1 MNDFSFILPITLP
14 PICNCILKD
23 PGGKEKKKTHIF
35 TAFFTEQTEREGT
48 QKETDCTD
56 RRKRGKEIYCSMLK
70 VTLQHQS
77 V

>member
-1 MNDFSFILPITLP
+1 MQLYIERPRR
-14 PICNCILKD
+14 KR
-23 PGGKEKKKTHIF
+23 KKKHTHF